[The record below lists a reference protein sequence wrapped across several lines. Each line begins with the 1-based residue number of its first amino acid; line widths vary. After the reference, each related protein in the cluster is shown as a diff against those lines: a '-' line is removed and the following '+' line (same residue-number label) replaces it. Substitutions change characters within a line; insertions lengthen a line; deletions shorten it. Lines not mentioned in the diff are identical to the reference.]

1 MATREV
7 YLSGKAKWA
16 KVYKPDEKYR
26 NWTINVYLNPDSVK
40 AYQASG
46 MSMAYK
52 EDDDGKFITFR
63 RPEAKLIKNEMVKF
77 APPKVVN
84 KDGEPISDN
93 IGNGS
98 DVTVKVL
105 VYDTVKGPGHRLE
118 AVRVD
123 KLVEYAKRDAGAGG
137 AQELT
142 GVPF

>member
-1 MATREV
+1 MATTEV

-26 NWTINVYLNPDSVK
+26 NWTINLYLDDDSLK
-40 AYQASG
+40 KYKASG
-46 MSMAYK
+46 MSMAFK
-52 EDDDGKFITFR
+52 EDDDGSFVTFR

-77 APPKVVN
+77 TPPKVVN

-98 DVTVKVL
+98 DVTIKVI

-118 AVRVD
+118 AVRID
-123 KLVEYAKRDAGAGG
+123 KLVEYAGKKEASTLD
-137 AQELT
+137 LV